1 MIVQLI
7 VIKEHSIFL
16 LFRYMIYSGDQIIA
30 EKLASLEHYRLDKP
44 KVADPDTAV
53 TLSMDGTV
61 TNKSTEEGK

>member
-1 MIVQLI
+1 
-7 VIKEHSIFL
+7 
-16 LFRYMIYSGDQIIA
+16 MIYSGDQIIA